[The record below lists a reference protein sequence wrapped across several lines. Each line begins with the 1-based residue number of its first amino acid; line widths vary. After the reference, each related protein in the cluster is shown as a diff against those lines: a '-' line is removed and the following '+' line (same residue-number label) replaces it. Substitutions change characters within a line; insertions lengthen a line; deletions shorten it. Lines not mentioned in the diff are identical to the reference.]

1 MAAITKS
8 ASFTAFATR
17 LGWMA
22 MIVEDHRLKQLVFG
36 YPTKKAAIAALTPRW
51 LTGAKP
57 MDSSSALVSRLQAY
71 SEGEA
76 DDFSDISVDLDDKTP
91 FQRKVL
97 SLCRKIPLGR
107 TATYG
112 EIAAKAGSPGA
123 ARAVGSCM
131 AANRIP
137 LVIPCHRVVA
147 AGVRLGNYSAPGGT
161 ETKRRLLEMERNA
174 SRRRPLAVP

>member
-1 MAAITKS
+1 MPTTTKS
-8 ASFTAFATR
+8 TSFTAFATR

-36 YPTKKAAIAALTPRW
+36 YSTKKAAIAALTPRW
-51 LTGAKP
+51 LTRAKP
-57 MDSSSALVSRLQAY
+57 MDLPSALVSRLQAY
-71 SEGEA
+71 AEGEA
-76 DDFSDISVDLDDKTP
+76 DDFADILVDLDEKTP

-97 SLCRKIPLGR
+97 ALCRKIPLGK

-131 AANRIP
+131 ATNRIP
-137 LVIPCHRVVA
+137 LVIPCHRVVP

-161 ETKRRLLEMERNA
+161 ETKRRLLETERVA
-174 SRRRPLAVP
+174 SMQRSR